1 MSHPVGWGR
10 VTSPSSTP
18 CVDQPRYQCRYQSG
32 RSQPGDRVQCAESQ
46 GVPPAEDVK
55 FVVVSGSPGAWPLP
69 PGVVSVCRS
78 RQFVVGCRSSRV
90 RHRSSPTATVAA
102 APSGP
107 APPAA
112 GPAASMTVEAL
123 VEHPSAP
130 VQNIVIQPAGPSLPE
145 SRKRQRSSD
154 KQSSAAAGSDIRVSS
169 HQPAAVFR
177 LGREGVPLPTSTSP

>member
-1 MSHPVGWGR
+1 MSPCTCAD
-10 VTSPSSTP
+10 TSLVAVNLETEFN
-18 CVDQPRYQCRYQSG
+18 
-32 RSQPGDRVQCAESQ
+32 ALSQ

-55 FVVVSGSPGAWPLP
+55 FVVVPESPGAWPLP
-69 PGVVSVCRS
+69 PLASFPPAVPENSSSSAVVQVVS
-78 RQFVVGCRSSRV
+78 
-90 RHRSSPTATVAA
+90 ATVPVLPPPSQLP
-102 APSGP
+102 PSGP

-154 KQSSAAAGSDIRVSS
+154 EQSSAAAGSDIRVSS

-177 LGREGVPLPTSTSP
+177 QGREGVPLPPSTSP